1 MQRSHPI
8 SSSGSTCAH
17 VLFKAFKIFRENGC
31 KPGKTPIAG
40 WARWA
45 PTTAPGAIT
54 KGMARYSRK
63 TQCSPSATLQCA
75 FEKSFCWRLTWRPP
89 ESFQVLRFRLKGLK
103 GLKGLHWPT
112 GNLHIRAKEGP
123 NSRLNDIV
131 GPTFQDKS
139 CQSLLTRWPGG
150 LAAYSLHK
158 PHPSPA
164 GRAACQCSES
174 HLLDVTASWLHAP
187 ADMFKWFWYRPT
199 KPIGRYVK
207 YGINHM
213 RIHCPKMP
221 CNCLLPDG
229 NNQHRKNGLR
239 ERESIHRPASTPHAP
254 VLDFNASLLILLLTA
269 AQLQLISTMVFE
281 HGWTSGSIIP
291 MEVHPTCH
299 SNMSSVLII
308 KMLKASEVRWKHRPW
323 QLWVYAHAPKQ
334 EGSLAKS
341 TAPHMTVVVCRSLR
355 FHSSNVTNQ
364 WVVAKCAL
372 GKSMPLTSTS
382 SCHRELQMFLS
393 LGVFTIRNPSVGPN

>member
-1 MQRSHPI
+1 MTPRPVSDFGHYYRNPKSPRPVDWLCCKTVAKRVTLVGSLFSHLCLPASQ
-8 SSSGSTCAH
+8 SSPEAFTTCKGVIPYHPQAPCAH
-17 VLFKAFKIFRENGC
+17 VLFKAVKIFRENGC
-31 KPGKTPIAG
+31 KPGKTPITRWAG

-89 ESFQVLRFRLKGLK
+89 ESFQVPRFRLKGLK
-103 GLKGLHWPT
+103 GLHWHT
-112 GNLHIRAKEGP
+112 GSLHIRAKEGP
-123 NSRLNDIV
+123 NSRLNDVV

-150 LAAYSLHK
+150 LAAYSPHK

-164 GRAACQCSES
+164 GNELHVNVRKS
-174 HLLDVTASWLHAP
+174 HLLDVTVSWLHAP

-239 ERESIHRPASTPHAP
+239 ERESIHRPASAPHAR
-254 VLDFNASLLILLLTA
+254 VLDFNASVLILLLTA
-269 AQLQLISTMVFE
+269 AQLQLWF
-281 HGWTSGSIIP
+281 
-291 MEVHPTCH
+291 
-299 SNMSSVLII
+299 SNMDGRQGPSSQ
-308 KMLKASEVRWKHRPW
+308 WKYI
-323 QLWVYAHAPKQ
+323 LHAI
-334 EGSLAKS
+334 LTWA
-341 TAPHMTVVVCRSLR
+341 VC
-355 FHSSNVTNQ
+355 
-364 WVVAKCAL
+364 
-372 GKSMPLTSTS
+372 
-382 SCHRELQMFLS
+382 LS
-393 LGVFTIRNPSVGPN
+393 